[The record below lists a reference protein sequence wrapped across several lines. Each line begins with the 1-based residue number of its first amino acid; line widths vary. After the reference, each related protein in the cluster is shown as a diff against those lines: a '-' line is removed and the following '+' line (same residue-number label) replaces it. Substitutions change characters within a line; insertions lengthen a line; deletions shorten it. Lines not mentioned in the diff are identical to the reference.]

1 MSDHP
6 ATAGTADLLTNL
18 LRQLHLSTRLFHRE
32 LHCGAWTLSGGLE
45 TKAMF
50 HLVAK
55 GQCDLFLED
64 ESQPLRIN
72 HGDVVLF
79 PRPLGHSLRSVSS
92 PRGAVDTL
100 LLCGYLEFASPL
112 AGIVLDS
119 LPTTLVLQG
128 RARNAGGAG
137 ALLRLIMAESEHE
150 VPGRDALIDKLADAL
165 FIYVLRHAFEEGR
178 DRAGLLRG
186 LHDDRLRPLLL
197 ALHEQPNRPWTL
209 AAMASTVHL
218 SRAALMRRF
227 RAQVGMAPAQYL
239 ATWRMHRAY
248 IDLTEQR
255 ISVAAAAHRAGYVT
269 EAAFSR
275 AFKRRFGYPPIAA
288 SRARGAKPGSRG

>member
-32 LHCGAWTLSGGLE
+32 LRCGAWTLSGGLE

-79 PRPLGHSLRSVSS
+79 PRPLGHSLRSASS

-128 RARNAGGAG
+128 RARNAG
-137 ALLRLIMAESEHE
+137 RCIAEADH
-150 VPGRDALIDKLADAL
+150 GRK
-165 FIYVLRHAFEEGR
+165 
-178 DRAGLLRG
+178 
-186 LHDDRLRPLLL
+186 
-197 ALHEQPNRPWTL
+197 
-209 AAMASTVHL
+209 
-218 SRAALMRRF
+218 
-227 RAQVGMAPAQYL
+227 
-239 ATWRMHRAY
+239 
-248 IDLTEQR
+248 
-255 ISVAAAAHRAGYVT
+255 
-269 EAAFSR
+269 
-275 AFKRRFGYPPIAA
+275 
-288 SRARGAKPGSRG
+288 RARGAGTGCIDRQAGRCALHLRAEARFRGRSGSRGPSPRIAR